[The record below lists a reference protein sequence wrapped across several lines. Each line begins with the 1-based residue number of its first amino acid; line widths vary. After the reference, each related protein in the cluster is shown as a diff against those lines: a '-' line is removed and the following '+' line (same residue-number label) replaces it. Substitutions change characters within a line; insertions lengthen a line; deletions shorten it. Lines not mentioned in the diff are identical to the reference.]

1 MARLKVFT
9 DGASRGNPGESGIGI
24 VITDENDK
32 VLKKWNE
39 YLGKATNNQAEYK
52 AIIKSLDILNE
63 VVSDSS
69 TKIEIIEFYADSEL
83 MVKQLRNEYKLKNPD
98 LKLLHNEFIKKI
110 RELGIKYTLHHVE
123 RALNKSADKLAN
135 QAIDNK
141 NSL

>member
-52 AIIKSLDILNE
+52 AIIKSLDILKE